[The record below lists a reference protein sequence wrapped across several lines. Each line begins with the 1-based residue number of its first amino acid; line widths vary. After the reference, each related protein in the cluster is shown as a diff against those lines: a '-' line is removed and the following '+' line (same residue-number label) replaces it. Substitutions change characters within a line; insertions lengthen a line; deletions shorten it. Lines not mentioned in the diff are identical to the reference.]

1 MPAKVLSNQQLEALL
16 GHVASRKSGK
26 PDRDR
31 AILLLSFKAGLRI
44 AEIAALDWRDLTD
57 ATGTLVPSLV
67 IRAGI
72 KCGKG
77 RTLPMHTT
85 LWEALDALH
94 AAAGRP
100 PTGRVI
106 VDNSGRPI
114 APNTLQRYYARL
126 AASAG
131 FHGVSSHSGRRSF
144 ITKLA
149 TDHPGRLRDIQRLAG
164 HADPGTTVTYC
175 GGDAVAAA
183 MIERL

>member
-1 MPAKVLSNQQLEALL
+1 MPAKVLNTEQLDVLL
-16 GHVASRKSGK
+16 DHVANRKAGD
-26 PDRDR
+26 PLRDR
-31 AILLLSFKAGLRI
+31 AIVLLSFKAGLRI
-44 AEIAALDWRDLTD
+44 AEIAALDWSDLTD

-67 IRAGI
+67 IRPGI

-85 LWEALDALH
+85 LWEALDVLH
-94 AAAGRP
+94 GAAGRP

-106 VDNSGRPI
+106 VDKSGRPI

-131 FHGVSSHSGRRSF
+131 LHGVSSHSGRRSF

-149 TDHPGRLRDIQRLAG
+149 TNHPGRLRDIQRLAG
-164 HADPGTTVTYC
+164 HADPGTTVLYC